1 MAKKEKN
8 SFEKIC
14 DKLEE
19 NYILGENQITYIK
32 KYLKSDLKISEDKD
46 MLLKIKVEAE
56 EADYNSYYSLIIS
69 MLAMFFT
76 TIGVITQLL
85 PEMPEMPEVSW
96 VISLF
101 RIVYLIII
109 IIFLFLASQ
118 KLSKRKINHI
128 VKWRKYVLVIVNE
141 LIEDHPDKM
150 EQDLKAEQREKQNKK
165 SNKLTRSKK
174 RKQRK

>member
-19 NYILGENQITYIK
+19 NYILGDNQITYIK

-46 MLLKIKVEAE
+46 MLLKIKAEAE
-56 EADYNSYYSLIIS
+56 EADYNSFYSLIIS
-69 MLAMFFT
+69 MLAMFFS
-76 TIGVITQLL
+76 TIGVIAQLL
-85 PEMPEMPEVSW
+85 PEMPEISW
-96 VISLF
+96 VISLI

-109 IIFLFLASQ
+109 ILFLFLASQ
-118 KLSKRKINHI
+118 KLSKRKINLI

-150 EQDLKAEQREKQNKK
+150 EQDLKAEQREKQNRNKK
-165 SNKLTRSKK
+165 SNRSKK
-174 RKQRK
+174 GKKRK